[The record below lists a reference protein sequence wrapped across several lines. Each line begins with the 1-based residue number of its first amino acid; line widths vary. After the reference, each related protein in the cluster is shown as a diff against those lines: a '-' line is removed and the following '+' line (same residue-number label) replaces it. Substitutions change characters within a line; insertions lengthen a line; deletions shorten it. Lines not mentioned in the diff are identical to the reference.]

1 LTAPYCYNNLSVFCF
16 LFSLSTEVG
25 GVGGSRCR
33 WAGQCNDSGRRR
45 SLVLVPRNTRYP
57 PVEGVTKGPLSLSL
71 PMDDELSA
79 QSQAQF
85 LPGFLAHTDATSSS
99 FTCRELFLLRILP
112 SILLDPSTIYHIPY
126 TTYRLPSAAIPA
138 RPTVAQWVSADSSL
152 VI

>member
-85 LPGFLAHTDATSSS
+85 LPGFLAFSVHFGRWLD
-99 FTCRELFLLRILP
+99 LRASAHGGL
-112 SILLDPSTIYHIPY
+112 SLMHSTRSQDIGHNGLSVKV
-126 TTYRLPSAAIPA
+126 T
-138 RPTVAQWVSADSSL
+138 
-152 VI
+152 